1 MEINIFILLF
11 LIGVVLIILGVHITE
26 DGLGEFGVVIVGI
39 ALLGIFI
46 NIGILIHGRTFDDKI
61 EMYEEENLRI
71 EQSVNVLVKDY
82 YKHESDTYS
91 SLKPENAVL
100 FASAYPELQGNDL
113 AMKQLVD
120 VKDVV
125 LGDKKPF
132 ANLNPAEIPVEL
144 HTYSYKT
151 IRDCHKC
158 VYEVGCHGNP
168 VGCKRYKRDALDGG
182 YYG

>member
-1 MEINIFILLF
+1 MFILFF
-11 LIGVVLIILGVHITE
+11 LIGVVLIILGVYITE
-26 DGLGEFGVVIVGI
+26 DGLGEFGIVIVGI

-46 NIGILIHGRTFDDKI
+46 NIGILIYGRTFDDKI

-113 AMKQLVD
+113 AMQQLEVYVD
-120 VKDVV
+120 NNNKI
-125 LGDKKPF
+125 K
-132 ANLNPAEIPVEL
+132 EL
-144 HTYSYKT
+144 KEDQIDLSRNRFWLYFG
-151 IRDCHKC
+151 R
-158 VYEVGCHGNP
+158 
-168 VGCKRYKRDALDGG
+168 
-182 YYG
+182 